1 MSLEHRTVFIAR
13 FMERFNHKV
22 IRELEERLP
31 EQCCVSEQCAEA
43 TRIIHELTEEA

>member
-1 MSLEHRTVFIAR
+1 MMVSRTEFIAR

-31 EQCCVSEQCAEA
+31 EQCCVSEQCEQA
-43 TRIIHELTEEA
+43 TRIINELTKEG